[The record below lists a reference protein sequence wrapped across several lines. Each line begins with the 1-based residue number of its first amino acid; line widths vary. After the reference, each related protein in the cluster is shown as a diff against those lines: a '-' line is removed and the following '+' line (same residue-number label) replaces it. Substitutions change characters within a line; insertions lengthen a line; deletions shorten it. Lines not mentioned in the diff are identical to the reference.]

1 LKIKAIQAGVKI
13 KKLQRLKTIS
23 ALPIPQLS
31 GLPFLGGNM
40 TRASLIVVY
49 ATI

>member
-1 LKIKAIQAGVKI
+1 LTISLIWAGVEF
-13 KKLQRLKTIS
+13 KKLQGLKTIS